1 MELTNVDRGSVAFRF
16 ETHKNPRE
24 PRHKGGNSGETEN
37 GRGEWREREKERE
50 EATNGTTE
58 SYGSDASRSRRYK
71 LGTTGVGRFGNGL

>member
-16 ETHKNPRE
+16 ETHKNPRK
-24 PRHKGGNSGETEN
+24 PRRWGGETVERRRTGEGS
-37 GRGEWREREKERE
+37 GRREKDRE
-50 EATNGTTE
+50 KAANGITE